1 MRGTTEP
8 LMDQAGVS
16 SQGECPLPLGR
27 CEPEPGLPEQMC
39 ACGQNTEALG
49 LDTWGLLL
57 AHMGSRAPGEV
68 AAAEWGL
75 PGPSSRFVILHTVSC
90 IDDTVPGGL
99 EEEGCGGFL
108 GPCF

>member
-1 MRGTTEP
+1 M
-8 LMDQAGVS
+8 
-16 SQGECPLPLGR
+16 SQNLGFQSKCVHVGR
-27 CEPEPGLPEQMC
+27 TQRPWAQTPG
-39 ACGQNTEALG
+39 
-49 LDTWGLLL
+49 GLLL